1 MDKVLFSSKSNK
13 KIKILTIDDL
23 EKAFKESVYK
33 NQVKRSQDI
42 LDNYFKENKDGKIRT
57 RHTKRY
63 D

>member
-13 KIKILTIDDL
+13 KIKILNIDDL

-33 NQVKRSQDI
+33 NQVKMSQAI

-57 RHTKRY
+57 GHPKGNN
-63 D
+63 